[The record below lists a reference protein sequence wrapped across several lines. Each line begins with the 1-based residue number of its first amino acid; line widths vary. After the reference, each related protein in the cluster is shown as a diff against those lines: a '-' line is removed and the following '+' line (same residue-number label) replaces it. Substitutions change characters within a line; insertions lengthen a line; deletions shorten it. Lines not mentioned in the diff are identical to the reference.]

1 MTIGRR
7 EVLGSGLAMLAA
19 DVAVSAANAQSA
31 SSEGDSGGY
40 GAAATGQQITRDFAK
55 FLSAMR
61 YEDLSP
67 AAVHEAKRA
76 VLDWTGCALAGST
89 HPTVGIVLTR
99 KLTFVPASCT
109 LRWPSCGRRLS
120 VVSMSAMTLM
130 RATTASSM

>member
-19 DVAVSAANAQSA
+19 DVAASAANAEIA
-31 SSEGDSGGY
+31 ARAGESGGY
-40 GAAATGQQITRDFAK
+40 GAAATGQQVTRDFAK
-55 FLSAMR
+55 FLSAIG

-89 HPTVGIVLTR
+89 HPTVAILI
-99 KLTFVPASCT
+99 KT
-109 LRWPSCGRRLS
+109 L
-120 VVSMSAMTLM
+120 
-130 RATTASSM
+130 

>member
-19 DVAVSAANAQSA
+19 DVAATANAQVA
-31 SSEGDSGGY
+31 SPSGESTGY
-40 GAAATGQQITRDFAK
+40 GAAATGQDITRNFAK

-61 YEDLSP
+61 FEDLSP

-89 HPTVGIVLTR
+89 HPTVSILLKTFDQIGSTPDVTVLGR
-99 KLTFVPASCT
+99 GGKKL
-109 LRWPSCGRRLS
+109 
-120 VVSMSAMTLM
+120 
-130 RATTASSM
+130 

>member
-19 DVAVSAANAQSA
+19 DVAAGAAKAQSA
-31 SSEGDSGGY
+31 APEGESTGY
-40 GAAATGQQITRDFAK
+40 GAAATGQQVTRDFAK

-67 AAVHEAKRA
+67 ASVHEAKRA

-89 HPTVGIVLTR
+89 HPTVGILLRTYDQIGSRPEITVLGHR
-99 KLTFVPASCT
+99 GKKLGLLDAPVAN
-109 LRWPSCGRRLS
+109 
-120 VVSMSAMTLM
+120 
-130 RATTASSM
+130 

>member
-19 DVAVSAANAQSA
+19 DAAISAAKAQTTEPATANA
-31 SSEGDSGGY
+31 GY
-40 GAAATGQQITRDFAK
+40 GAAATGQQLTGDVAK

-76 VLDWTGCALAGST
+76 VLDWTGCALAGSA
-89 HPTVGIVLTR
+89 HPTVAILLKTYDQIGSRPEISVLGHR
-99 KLTFVPASCT
+99 
-109 LRWPSCGRRLS
+109 G
-120 VVSMSAMTLM
+120 
-130 RATTASSM
+130 